1 MEKTPLDPERL
12 DREPRPSDAPQ
23 NERSVNIPRTS
34 EEGRRDLSANEIA
47 TRTAA
52 DEGAEIVDGEVVDE
66 DSRSNADHVTEAV
79 GEAAGGIS
87 GVLAGAALGSL
98 AGPIGTIIGGLAGAL
113 SGWWAGHTIVD
124 AARRYDLTHD
134 PYFRE
139 RYTGTATYDDVR
151 PAFQLGYLAGANP
164 EWSAHTFEDVEP
176 TLREGWHN
184 VRARPGDWVAV
195 RDYARDAFDRAR
207 ASEPR

>member
-12 DREPRPSDAPQ
+12 DRDPVPSDAPQ
-23 NERSVNIPRTS
+23 SERPVALPLTS
-34 EEGRRDLSANEIA
+34 EGTRREVTANELA
-47 TRTAA
+47 TRAAA
-52 DEGAEIVDGEVVDE
+52 DAGAEIVDGEVVDATP
-66 DSRSNADHVTEAV
+66 RSNADHVTEAV

-124 AARRYDLTHD
+124 SARQYELTHD
-134 PYFRE
+134 PYFRN
-139 RYTGTATYDDVR
+139 RYAGATTYDDVR

-164 EWSAHTFEDVEP
+164 DWAGRTFEDVEP
-176 TLREGWHN
+176 ILHEGWLAVG
-184 VRARPGDWVAV
+184 VRYGAWAAV

-207 ASEPR
+207 TIETL